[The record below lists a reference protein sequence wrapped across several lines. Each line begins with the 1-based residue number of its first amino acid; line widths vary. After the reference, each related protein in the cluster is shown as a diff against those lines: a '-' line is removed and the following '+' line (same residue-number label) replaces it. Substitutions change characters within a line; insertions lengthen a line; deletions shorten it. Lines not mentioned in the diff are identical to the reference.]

1 VIPVRSRLFVSCCG
15 SLRAPG
21 AGPAPNLSM
30 QRLLRVQAAAAGCK
44 PAALDTPEMILT
56 TALGTTHEGQTRLA

>member
-1 VIPVRSRLFVSCCG
+1 
-15 SLRAPG
+15 
-21 AGPAPNLSM
+21 M

-44 PAALDTPEMILT
+44 PAALGTPEMILT